1 MIQVHHLTKTYE
13 DPDGGEV
20 VAVSDASLSCNA
32 GEIYGLLG
40 ANGAGKTTTLRCLA
54 TILTPTSG
62 TATIAGHDL
71 TQDPQS
77 VRRCI
82 GFLSA
87 STGLYAR
94 LTPRETLRFF
104 GELHGLKGEE
114 LEGRVDEVIGL
125 FDISGYADRP
135 NDRLST
141 GMKQRVGLAR
151 AVVHDPPV
159 LILDEPTSGLDPIV
173 SRTVEQAVLS
183 LAKGGKCVLLSTHLL
198 SQAEDICSRIGVIG
212 RGRVLG
218 EGTIP
223 ELCAATGT
231 RSLREAFFALADR
244 AEEDATTADDDSTSL
259 PGSADGAPGPSSSSV
274 PFSPSVAAPHVA
286 VPHEAPDRET
296 AKRPTG
302 ARGETGGP
310 VDAGRATRAPATEDG
325 VDAV

>member
-1 MIQVHHLTKTYE
+1 MIHVDHLTKVYE

-20 VAVSDASLSCNA
+20 AAARDVSLTCNA

-40 ANGAGKTTTLRCLA
+40 PNGAGKTTTLRCLA

-71 TQDPQS
+71 VKEPEA
-77 VRRCI
+77 VRRRI

-87 STGLYAR
+87 NTGLYAR

-104 GELHGLKGEE
+104 GELHGLHGDTLNRRVEE
-114 LEGRVDEVIGL
+114 VLTL
-125 FDISGYADRP
+125 FDITGYADRP

-173 SRTVEQAVLS
+173 SRTVEQAVKS
-183 LAKGGKCVLLSTHLL
+183 LACAGKCVLFSTHLL
-198 SQAEDICSRIGVIG
+198 SQAEEICDRIGVIG
-212 RGRVLG
+212 QGRVLA

-223 ELCAATGT
+223 DLCAKTGT
-231 RSLREAFFALADR
+231 KSLPAAFFALFDQAHI
-244 AEEDATTADDDSTSL
+244 A
-259 PGSADGAPGPSSSSV
+259 PGSAADDPESLRGFAAGCATVRKTANQLPGV
-274 PFSPSVAAPHVA
+274 PGEAAPAQDVT
-286 VPHEAPDRET
+286 RG
-296 AKRPTG
+296 G
-302 ARGETGGP
+302 A
-310 VDAGRATRAPATEDG
+310 DAL
-325 VDAV
+325 

>member
-20 VAVSDASLSCNA
+20 AAARDVCLTCNA

-40 ANGAGKTTTLRCLA
+40 PNGAGKTTTLRCLA

-71 TQDPQS
+71 VTDPQS
-77 VRRCI
+77 VRRNI

-87 STGLYAR
+87 NTGLYAR

-104 GELHGLKGEE
+104 GELHGLRGAALDRRVEE
-114 LEGRVDEVIGL
+114 VLAL
-125 FDISGYADRP
+125 FDITSYADRP

-173 SRTVEQAVLS
+173 SRTVEQAVRS
-183 LAKGGKCVLLSTHLL
+183 LKAAGKCVLFSTHLL
-198 SQAEDICSRIGVIG
+198 AQAEDICDRIGVIG
-212 RGRVLG
+212 QGQVLA

-223 ELCAATGT
+223 ELCALTGT
-231 RSLREAFFALADR
+231 QALRHAFFALADR
-244 AEEDATTADDDSTSL
+244 AEAGTPLATDVPSSL
-259 PGSADGAPGPSSSSV
+259 GGFPVVSVPKDGAD
-274 PFSPSVAAPHVA
+274 AP
-286 VPHEAPDRET
+286 
-296 AKRPTG
+296 
-302 ARGETGGP
+302 
-310 VDAGRATRAPATEDG
+310 
-325 VDAV
+325 